1 MNYWFAQDWNTSD
14 IDSAMVDS
22 LLGQIGMQ
30 NVVLEG
36 VGYVKVNPN
45 IKIDVNAIA
54 QGFSVDV
61 LARYLESLGIFN
73 YLVEIGGEVRS
84 RGSKPEEQCWLV
96 GIDKP
101 ADENLERHLTMSVK
115 LNNRSL
121 ATSGNYRKFVE
132 IDGQKFGHSLD
143 PKTGYP
149 AQTDILS
156 ATVLADDCMSADAY
170 ATALMVM
177 GLEQSKAL
185 VEKEE
190 ALQAILIYSVGKK
203 IQTWSSPSLAEFII
217 EHEPE

>member
-1 MNYWFAQDWNTSD
+1 M
-14 IDSAMVDS
+14 
-22 LLGQIGMQ
+22 
-30 NVVLEG
+30 
-36 VGYVKVNPN
+36 KVNPHTM
-45 IKIDVNAIA
+45 IDVNAIA
-54 QGFSVDV
+54 QGYSVDV

-84 RGSKPEEQCWLV
+84 RGSKPEEESWLV

-190 ALQAILIYSVGKK
+190 ALQAILIYSVGNK
-203 IQTWSSPSLAEFII
+203 IQTWSSPSLAEFIL
-217 EHEPE
+217 EQESE